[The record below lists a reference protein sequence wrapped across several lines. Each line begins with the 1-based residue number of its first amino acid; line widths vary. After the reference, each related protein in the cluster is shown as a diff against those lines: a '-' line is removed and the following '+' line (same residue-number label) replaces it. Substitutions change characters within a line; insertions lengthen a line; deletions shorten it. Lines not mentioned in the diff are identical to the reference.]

1 MGTPPWRACVRP
13 LFSRFKDTITRFG
26 VDAATMP
33 GVVVQRDAGHY
44 LVYTPFEGVNPHA
57 RLCLV
62 GITPG
67 PTQVIDAYGCIRSLA
82 IRAEDPADFEKIKR
96 YATFSGS
103 AVRPNLVKLLD
114 GTGVTDLMGL
124 ESGQQLWEDAGA
136 HLLHATSVVPHA
148 AFSQRGSPFNG
159 SFAEVLKSKAMRS
172 SFEKDF
178 VPSLQQLPA
187 DCLFIGLGPTPHEA
201 LKWCVQRKLIPEGN
215 ILGSFPHPSGNG
227 GSQTDLYLGLRSMDS
242 LKPNDPVRHR
252 GYLLEWA
259 AELRARV
266 DELRAAPSLAP
277 AA

>member
-1 MGTPPWRACVRP
+1 MRP
-13 LFSRFKDTITRFG
+13 LFFRFKDTITRFG
-26 VDAATMP
+26 VDAAAMP
-33 GVVVQRDAGHY
+33 GVIVERDPRYY
-44 LVYTPFEGVNPHA
+44 LLYTPFEGVNSNA

-67 PTQVIDAYGCIRSLA
+67 PTQLIDAYGCVRSLA
-82 IRAEDPADFEKIKR
+82 LRAEDPSDFEKIKR

-114 GTGVTDLMGL
+114 GTGVTSLLGL
-124 ESGQQLWEDAGA
+124 ETGQELWEDAGA

-148 AFSQRGSPFNG
+148 AFSHNGAPFNG
-159 SFAEVLKSKAMRS
+159 SFEEVLKSKAMRK

-178 VPSLQQLPA
+178 LPSLQRLA
-187 DCLFIGLGPTPHEA
+187 SDCLFIGLGPTPHEA
-201 LKWCVQRKLIPEGN
+201 LKWCAKRKLIPEAN

-227 GSQTDLYLGLRSMDS
+227 GSQTDLYLGLRSIES
-242 LKPNDPVRHR
+242 LKPTDPVRHR
-252 GYLLEWA
+252 GYLLEWS

-266 DELRAAPSLAP
+266 DELRAGPSLAP